1 MTHLLTRL
9 NIVTRVLVIIGLAR
23 GAVVAAQDPPAGA
36 PVVPVEQ
43 GAGASLPETERPGL
57 GQLHRDFGFP
67 GAIRAWERRMYL
79 NPRHSSRGYG
89 YSYPSVYGS
98 YYDAYFSPYGY
109 HHPHNRRGDNRVYR
123 ESYDP
128 HYEAYSLRLDHAYDL
143 GVAPPEIQNPIAAQA
158 ERALTDYQ
166 EAMRGGYDA
175 FHRGEYSQA
184 ARYFLLASQFNHGD
198 PSSRLCAAHA
208 QVALG
213 QYGSAA
219 SMLHRA
225 FDLQPKLAYLPLDI
239 RDSYGR
245 AGDFA
250 DHLASLR
257 EAASQSHDSD
267 VWFLLGYY
275 YYNSGKADLAG
286 PALARACRLSPD
298 DRVLAQFAAAAAGTP
313 PK

>member
-1 MTHLLTRL
+1 MTRRNSPFSKTALAAILQVLTCT
-9 NIVTRVLVIIGLAR
+9 VGLTAQEPEKAR
-23 GAVVAAQDPPAGA
+23 DPGA
-36 PVVPVEQ
+36 PESN
-43 GAGASLPETERPGL
+43 AGEDAVSSGRRPGL
-57 GQLHRDFGFP
+57 GQLHRDFGYP

-79 NPRHSSRGYG
+79 NPRHSGRG

-98 YYDAYFSPYGY
+98 YYDPYVSPYTYY
-109 HHPHNRRGDNRVYR
+109 HAYGHRVGDNRLHR
-123 ESYDP
+123 GSYGPNYD
-128 HYEAYSLRLDHAYDL
+128 AYSLRLDHAYDI
-143 GVAPPEIQNPIAAQA
+143 GAAPPEIQDPIAAQA

-166 EAMRGGYDA
+166 DAMGAGYDA
-175 FHRGEYSQA
+175 FHRGQYSQA

-219 SMLHRA
+219 SLLHRA

-250 DHLASLR
+250 VHLDSLR
-257 EAASQSHDSD
+257 ETANQSHNSD

-275 YYNSGKADLAG
+275 YYNSGEADLAG

-298 DRVLAQFAAAAAGTP
+298 DRVLARFAAAAAGTSP
-313 PK
+313 